1 MKIKITNIFTNA
13 INKILS
19 NTPHVKIE
27 RKVDVFL
34 AIMNRNKLIAFGND
48 SIDDVV
54 AFSKK
59 LKIKHDLYI

>member
-1 MKIKITNIFTNA
+1 MKIKITNIFTNT

-19 NTPHVKIE
+19 NTPHVKLE

-59 LKIKHDLYI
+59 LKIKYDIYI